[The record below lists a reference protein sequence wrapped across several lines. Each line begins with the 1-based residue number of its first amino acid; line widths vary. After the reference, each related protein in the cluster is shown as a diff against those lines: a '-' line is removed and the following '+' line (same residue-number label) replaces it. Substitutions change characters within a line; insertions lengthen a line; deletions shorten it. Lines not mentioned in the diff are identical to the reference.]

1 MTQKHYLLTVHVIQS
16 GEDISDAKK
25 TLSNNLGTVLDEQD
39 FEVSPIGV
47 EIHQNS
53 SMLIAQ
59 K

>member
-1 MTQKHYLLTVHVIQS
+1 MNKHYMLTVHVIQS

-25 TLSNNLGTVLDEQD
+25 TLSNNLGVILDGQD

-47 EIHQNS
+47 EVHQNS
-53 SMLIAQ
+53 SMLIVR